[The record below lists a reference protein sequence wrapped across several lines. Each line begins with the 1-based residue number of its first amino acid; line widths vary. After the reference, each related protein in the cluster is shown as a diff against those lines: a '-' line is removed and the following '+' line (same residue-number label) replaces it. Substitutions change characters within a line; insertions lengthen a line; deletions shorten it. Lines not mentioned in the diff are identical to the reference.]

1 MKNLRSKKVAMIIV
15 FANLY
20 LMLFP
25 HVVFASSNVAE
36 KGVKW
41 LLGQAMWIVIGLG
54 VLGVIGLA
62 SKRAYAGIIGVLIA
76 TVLVAYLCK
85 NPEVIGTLAEDIG
98 QSVFN

>member
-1 MKNLRSKKVAMIIV
+1 MKNLKSKKAAMTIV

-41 LLGQAMWIVIGLG
+41 MLGQAMWVVIGLG
-54 VLGVIGLA
+54 IIAVIGLA

-76 TVLVAYLCK
+76 TILVAFLCK
-85 NPEVIGTLAEDIG
+85 NPEVLGTLAEDIG
-98 QSVFN
+98 QNVFN